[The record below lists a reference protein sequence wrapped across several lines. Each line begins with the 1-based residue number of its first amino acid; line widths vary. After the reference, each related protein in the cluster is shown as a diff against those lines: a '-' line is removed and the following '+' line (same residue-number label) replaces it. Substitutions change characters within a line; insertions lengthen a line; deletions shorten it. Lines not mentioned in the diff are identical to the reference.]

1 MCSHLW
7 GIVRHG
13 SIFTIS
19 HFDDGISMF
28 IDARTEDS
36 VRVFILLI
44 ITITTYFWRCVT
56 ISSKELQINEEI
68 RDKEVRV
75 IDSDGSQL
83 GIMPA
88 AKALDLAAEKDLDL
102 VKIAPQA
109 TPPVCKIIDY
119 GKYKFEQ
126 TKREKEA
133 RKNQHVV
140 DIKEIRLSLNID
152 THDFNTKVSHAIRF
166 LKGGDKVK
174 VSIRFRGREMGHP
187 EHGYDIMNRFAEA
200 LSEHANVEKPAKLEG
215 RNMLMFLATKPTK

>member
-1 MCSHLW
+1 
-7 GIVRHG
+7 
-13 SIFTIS
+13 
-19 HFDDGISMF
+19 
-28 IDARTEDS
+28 
-36 VRVFILLI
+36 
-44 ITITTYFWRCVT
+44 
-56 ISSKELQINEEI
+56 
-68 RDKEVRV
+68 
-75 IDSDGSQL
+75 
-83 GIMPA
+83 MPA

-119 GKYKFEQ
+119 GKYTFEQ

-133 RKNQHVV
+133 RKNQHV
-140 DIKEIRLSLNID
+140 ID
-152 THDFNTKVSHAIRF
+152 THDFNTKVSHAMRF